1 MFDFK
6 FTIWHLQIHKFC
18 FFFYPRANTFTHC
31 WAAAF
36 LSVTL
41 WVESERL
48 MHGANVRLAS
58 SHPEA
63 QELKYCGW
71 YNITSLHT
79 KPDADCMWK
88 MQSWLLWNSVEMGK
102 SPRRRKVIYLEDI
115 LHVLRLE
122 RTRIQSLLFGWSQ
135 SMNYLNQRTWCSA
148 LFYQSLFRFLTIYT
162 PTLQLK
168 NNQQCIFSSQWR
180 KLNIILN
187 IIIMT
192 KNAFLI
198 ADFNVDW
205 GSVPLHNSN
214 NVLP

>member
-1 MFDFK
+1 MLKKNSKLKYIKSRLNPRLSPNPPERYWFCLCVVFDFK

-18 FFFYPRANTFTHC
+18 IFYLRADTFTHC

-88 MQSWLLWNSVEMGK
+88 MQSWLLWNAVEMGK

-115 LHVLRLE
+115 LHVLLLE
-122 RTRIQSLLFGWSQ
+122 KTRIQSLLFGWSQ
-135 SMNYLNQRTWCSA
+135 SMNYLNQRTWCLALVLKFGRISYNLYTNASA
-148 LFYQSLFRFLTIYT
+148 KEQSAVHFLL
-162 PTLQLK
+162 PVK
-168 NNQQCIFSSQWR
+168 
-180 KLNIILN
+180 K
-187 IIIMT
+187 T
-192 KNAFLI
+192 KYH
-198 ADFNVDW
+198 
-205 GSVPLHNSN
+205 P
-214 NVLP
+214 

>member
-1 MFDFK
+1 
-6 FTIWHLQIHKFC
+6 
-18 FFFYPRANTFTHC
+18 
-31 WAAAF
+31 
-36 LSVTL
+36 
-41 WVESERL
+41 

-122 RTRIQSLLFGWSQ
+122 KTRIQSLLFGWSQ

-148 LFYQSLFRFLTIYT
+148 LFYQSLFRFLIIYT

-180 KLNIILN
+180 KINIIFN
-187 IIIMT
+187 VIIMT
-192 KNAFLI
+192 KKTFLI

-205 GSVPLHNSN
+205 GTVPLHNFIVAHSPGYNINMSSN
-214 NVLP
+214 HSNGPKPESRAISWHVCGDQKSYFRPNVMFS